1 LLDVTVV
8 EVATSV
14 VVVVVVAADVR
25 VAVGAL
31 GNVGDSA
38 DVGGAVF
45 DGT

>member
-14 VVVVVVAADVR
+14 VVAAADVR